1 MNIIVCCPSYKR
13 PYVETLEYLPFCK
26 VYVCETEYEDYIKA
40 NKGFEENIIP
50 CKKGIQGNLCRIRNH
65 ILDNEFNNGADV
77 VCIIDDDLKSVESY
91 EVNGNFGYEK
101 RKVEPEYFIGFLE
114 YYSDICYQMGYK
126 FWGINC
132 NSDALS
138 YRHYTPFCTT
148 SYIGGPFQVHLKN
161 PIRYDER
168 LPLKEDYDIT
178 LQHMLKYR
186 GALRVQKYHYNCKQ
200 SEQKGGC
207 ATYRSMIKEKE
218 QFDLLVKKWGS
229 DIVRYDS
236 TVRKGTK
243 KQKSFDYNPIIKV
256 PIKGV

>member
-1 MNIIVCCPSYKR
+1 M
-13 PYVETLEYLPFCK
+13 
-26 VYVCETEYEDYIKA
+26 
-40 NKGFEENIIP
+40 
-50 CKKGIQGNLCRIRNH
+50 
-65 ILDNEFNNGADV
+65 
-77 VCIIDDDLKSVESY
+77 
-91 EVNGNFGYEK
+91 
-101 RKVEPEYFIGFLE
+101 
-114 YYSDICYQMGYK
+114 
-126 FWGINC
+126 
-132 NSDALS
+132 
-138 YRHYTPFCTT
+138 
-148 SYIGGPFQVHLKN
+148 HLKN